1 MKWVRIGQL
10 TNYISISEQT
20 VRKLMKENV
29 LTEGKHYVRNPYIGH
44 TLFNLE
50 ELESWLL
57 QSSHSGSEALKLM
70 QLKDW

>member
-29 LTEGKHYVRNPYIGH
+29 FLEGKHYVKNPYIGH

-50 ELESWLL
+50 ELETWLL
-57 QSSHSGSEALKLM
+57 QHSQGSSEALKLM
-70 QLKDW
+70 QMKDW